1 MRSIARLPALVCFGL
16 VTACGGG
23 DSESSEATTLATNG
37 SVTPTT
43 TGTEPTGET
52 QTTTTSSETTEGET
66 TTSGEPTT
74 TTEDPSSSTTFKFDL
89 PDPDIGE
96 DTSDTETT
104 GGVDESTCEAAAES
118 LTSAGCLFAPIV
130 AKPSGQL
137 PWAVIAANTGQQ
149 MATATLTGP
158 QGQMLGEASIAPG
171 QLHVFEFTS
180 DQVSQHNLAIWAATG
195 LGQQAL
201 RLESD
206 FPIVAYQFD
215 PYSSSQVATADA
227 SLLLPSHA
235 WGDNYLAAMAANDG
249 ATWLTVVS
257 LEPDNQVEVFV
268 PAWAMEPTQAGGGIP
283 AIPPGGSHAVTM
295 QAQQT
300 LRIQAPQAQD
310 GGITGTAVYSDKPVA
325 VYVGSPG
332 MSLPGP
338 GFQAWK
344 DSLEEQIPPR
354 SAWGTEYAAIKFQ
367 PRSIEHDLY
376 RIVADKDGTVV
387 SLTGDY
393 EAMFQLDEGEVV
405 QFSTD
410 KSFYA
415 TGSEAFLLSH
425 FLVSAS
431 ENSGPKNDE
440 LFPGW
445 FVASNNCGEGPGDN
459 NTSEDMG
466 DPAITFIPP
475 IDQFRNRYTFLTP
488 YTYAWDMITVV
499 AHANGWNSIKLDG
512 EPLPAPT
519 ALTGGELVYARILV
533 EDGPHHIESPST
545 QFGLEV
551 YGYDCRISYAYAGGL
566 SLGSINIP
574 PPPPG

>member
-1 MRSIARLPALVCFGL
+1 MRRTLASLFASSTVFLLA
-16 VTACGGG
+16 ACGGG
-23 DSESSEATTLATNG
+23 EGDASEAGTGATVGATSTSTSAGTTET
-37 SVTPTT
+37 SKTT
-43 TGTEPTGET
+43 AGP
-52 QTTTTSSETTEGET
+52 ETTEEPT
-66 TTSGEPTT
+66 TEEPTT
-74 TTEDPSSSTTFKFDL
+74 TTDDPSSSTTFKFDL
-89 PDPDIGE
+89 PDPDLGD

-130 AKPSGQL
+130 AKPSGSL
-137 PWAVIAANTGQQ
+137 PWAVIAANTGEQS
-149 MATATLTGP
+149 ATAQLTGP
-158 QGQMLGEASIAPG
+158 LGQMLGEATIAPG
-171 QLHVFEFTS
+171 QLHVFEFDANAITS
-180 DQVSQHNLAIWAATG
+180 HGLPIPVATG
-195 LGQQAL
+195 LTTQAL

-206 FPIVAYQFD
+206 FPIVAYEFD

-227 SLLLPSHA
+227 SLLLPAHA
-235 WGDNYLAAMAANDG
+235 WGDNYLASMAKNDG
-249 ATWLTVVS
+249 TTWLTVVN
-257 LEPDNQVEVFV
+257 LEPDNEVEVFV
-268 PAWAMEPTQAGGGIP
+268 PSWAAGATMAGGGIP
-283 AIPPGGSHAVTM
+283 SIAPGSSHTVVL
-295 QAQQT
+295 QPQQT
-300 LRIQAPQAQD
+300 LRIQAPQEV
-310 GGITGTAVYSDKPVA
+310 GEGITGTAVYSDKPVA

-354 SAWGTEYAAIKFQ
+354 NAWGTEYAAIKFQ

-387 SLTGDY
+387 TLTGDY
-393 EAMFQLDEGEVV
+393 EAMFELDEGEVV
-405 QFSTD
+405 EFMTD
-410 KSFYA
+410 QSFYA
-415 TGSEAFLLSH
+415 TGTEAFLLAH

-445 FVASNNCGEGPGDN
+445 FVASNNCGNGPGDN
-459 NTSEDMG
+459 NTSTDMG

-475 IDQFRNRYTFLTP
+475 TDQFRNRYTFLTP
-488 YTYAWDMITVV
+488 YTYAWDMISVV
-499 AHANGWNSIKLDG
+499 AHADGWNTITLDG
-512 EPLPAPT
+512 QPLPAPA
-519 ALTGGELVYARILV
+519 ALNGGDLVYTRILI

-545 QFGLEV
+545 PFGLEV